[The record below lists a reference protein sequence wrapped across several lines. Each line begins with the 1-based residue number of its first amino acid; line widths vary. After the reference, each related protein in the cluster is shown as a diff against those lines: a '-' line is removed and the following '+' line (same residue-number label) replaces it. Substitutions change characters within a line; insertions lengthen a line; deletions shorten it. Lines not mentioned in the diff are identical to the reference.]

1 MEVKRSAAL
10 FCPDAQSNGVPQRQQ
25 INAITSFIDASN
37 VYGSSDSTQK
47 ALRRQNDK
55 TFLLK
60 TAVDRN
66 QFNEERIPEVPEDAE
81 DLADSC
87 TPTEPNQKCAFAGD
101 LRVNEVPT
109 LTTIHFLFVLEHNR
123 IAEEL
128 KDYYDDDETVF
139 QETRRLLI
147 AIMQK
152 IVYDE
157 FLPAIFSKKGL
168 QKYKLRSTVKYQYEP
183 ETNPS
188 LINSFGIAYR
198 VGHSWI
204 PQQMKLFSQD
214 LTQNIPPDFSLDT
227 EEVYFNPNMTYAED
241 GFARIAYALSGRRS
255 PDIDNIV
262 EEPARSRLFLDE
274 ARNIAF
280 DLCALNIQRGRDHGL
295 PSYNKYREF
304 CNLKTVDEKWDEDD
318 YGDSGLTDHTYG
330 IRRQLKKAGYSSP
343 RDIDLFTG
351 GISEKSV
358 KGGSLGPT
366 FECLIGEQF
375 KRLKFGDRFWYQN
388 KDAGFKK
395 SRDLTCFCP
404 CL

>member
-255 PDIDNIV
+255 PDIDN
-262 EEPARSRLFLDE
+262 
-274 ARNIAF
+274 
-280 DLCALNIQRGRDHGL
+280 
-295 PSYNKYREF
+295 
-304 CNLKTVDEKWDEDD
+304 
-318 YGDSGLTDHTYG
+318 
-330 IRRQLKKAGYSSP
+330 SP